1 MYAIIDHTLVPV
13 RKENSDRSEMVTQ
26 LLYGEQVEVLSV
38 KHPWTKI
45 RTCYDDYEGWIDS
58 KQCRNIE
65 LEEFKKLQE
74 SASILSLELLQIA
87 SCGNQ
92 KQSLVLGSSLP
103 YQVAGTYKMGTDS
116 WTIEGKVRNC
126 SKEYAKKIIVENALM
141 YLNAPYLW
149 GGRSPFGI
157 DCSGLTQMAYKLAGV
172 KLWRDARQQAAQ
184 GITLNLL
191 QEAAP
196 GDLAFFD
203 NQEGNIIHT
212 GIILADGHIIHASGK
227 VRIDKLDHQGIFN
240 VDTKKYSHNLRLI
253 KRIV

>member
-1 MYAIIDHTLVPV
+1 MYAIIDHSLVPV

-45 RTCYDDYEGWIDS
+45 RTVFDDYEGWIDS
-58 KQCRNIE
+58 KQCRT
-65 LEEFKKLQE
+65 LSLDDFKKLQTT
-74 SASILSLELLQIA
+74 ASLLSLELVQVA
-87 SCGNQ
+87 ACGAQ
-92 KQSLVLGSSLP
+92 RQSLVLGSVLP
-103 YQVAGTYKMGTDS
+103 YYVAGNFKMAVDN
-116 WTIEGKVRNC
+116 WTIDGKVRNC
-126 SKEYAKKIIVENALM
+126 SKEYAKKVIVENAMM
-141 YLNAPYLW
+141 YVNAPYLW

-203 NQEGNIIHT
+203 NQDGNITHT

-240 VDTKKYSHNLRLI
+240 IDTQKYSHNLRII
-253 KRIV
+253 KRVV